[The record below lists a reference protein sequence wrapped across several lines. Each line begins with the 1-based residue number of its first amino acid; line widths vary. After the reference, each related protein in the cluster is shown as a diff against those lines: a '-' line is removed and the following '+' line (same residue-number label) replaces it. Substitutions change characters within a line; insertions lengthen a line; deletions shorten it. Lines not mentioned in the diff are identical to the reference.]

1 MPPFA
6 LDVLRGVAAGRSPS
20 VYAFAG
26 PDARLR
32 AQRRRSAYGAD
43 SALVLPPG
51 DPPDAYF
58 WPGVPGGV
66 LVAADGQPRSLAAA
80 LARAIT
86 ACGTPLV
93 VAIFGVGDVLIERR
107 PEWGGAA

>member
-6 LDVLRGVAAGRSPS
+6 LDVLRGIAAGRFPN

-32 AQRRRSAYGAD
+32 AQRRRAACGDD

-107 PEWGGAA
+107 PGWGGAA